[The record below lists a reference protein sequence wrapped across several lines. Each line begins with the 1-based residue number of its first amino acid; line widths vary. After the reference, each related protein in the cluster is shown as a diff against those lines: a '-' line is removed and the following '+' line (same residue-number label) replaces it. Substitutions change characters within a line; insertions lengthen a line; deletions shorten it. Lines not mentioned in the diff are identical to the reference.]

1 MLTRPVKKGYD
12 VYNLANKKRG
22 IAMEDEFFQTVK
34 VKYEDGTV
42 MFTSLDVLVN
52 GREALYKAHQD
63 LQPGDTAYFG
73 KKADNGKPRM
83 DLLLTGMPN
92 ALEGVAEILTFGA
105 KKYAAHSWKTVPD
118 ASDRYLAALM
128 RHLVAH
134 SKGELVDPE
143 SGQSHLSH
151 AACNALFI
159 LELEKTK

>member
-12 VYNLANKKRG
+12 LYDVQAEKYGVATG
-22 IAMEDEFFQTVK
+22 DEAGDYVR
-34 VKYEDGTV
+34 VKYTSGEEFYVPIDKLINARDASEEGT
-42 MFTSLDVLVN
+42 
-52 GREALYKAHQD
+52 
-63 LQPGDTAYFG
+63 YFG

-83 DLLLTGMPN
+83 DLLLAGVPN
-92 ALEGVAEILTFGA
+92 ALEGVAEVLTFGA

-118 ASDRYLAALM
+118 AADRYLAALM
-128 RHLVAH
+128 RHLIAH
-134 SKGELVDPE
+134 GKGELVDPE

>member
-1 MLTRPVKKGYD
+1 MIGSVGYEITREE
-12 VYNLANKKRG
+12 
-22 IAMEDEFFQTVK
+22 MSE
-34 VKYEDGTV
+34 
-42 MFTSLDVLVN
+42 
-52 GREALYKAHQD
+52 
-63 LQPGDTAYFG
+63 YFG

-128 RHLVAH
+128 RHLVAY

-143 SGQSHLSH
+143 SGQSHMSH

-159 LELEKTK
+159 LELEKTILY